1 MPDSKKPEKWKI
13 TDHFKRVD
21 KGKKEN
27 TRPAASKKR
36 KQVDGYSES
45 STKKA
50 KGNGEDAAR
59 NGRLSSM
66 NSRLNASGRGRNAST
81 SKSRSPAPAAK
92 QYATPKSMV
101 KGKRN
106 SAARKDEPV
115 IDLTLDDADNRTP
128 APEPSHAV
136 TPPTP
141 VSIPD
146 HGPSCSP
153 TSFFSRPEHSEAAL
167 PIPSTPV
174 RRHVTYSGVSSIP
187 SPSALT
193 HDSPLNRLS
202 RRHTVQMLRSPSV
215 IPSSQP
221 TQDDQWLALSV
232 TRVATPPPAPPTISQ
247 NLPMVPL
254 PAFDENVSGPSSP
267 RPLYPRVDDDHVQ
280 DDHVVPTSQSQEIS
294 LSQLSPRRIRAGLLF
309 SSYMPKPG
317 PLDIVPTSQ
326 SQSEV
331 EITDI
336 SWITSRSLDRNF
348 VRSASSKG
356 WRTIG
361 RSQSDPGL
369 DITHMFEDGD
379 ITDRG
384 NNPPAPSMT
393 QYTSSTD
400 SDPEYDDYPFSTNP
414 ADRPPVNL
422 TQNSSATESDPDYDA
437 YPFSTNPAD
446 RPTVEEDGDTTIVAP
461 REEEEEDTMIG
472 TCLEGSLPDA
482 VKDFRDMFGVGD
494 GSYPEDFPMSLR

>member
-1 MPDSKKPEKWKI
+1 MADPKKPEKRRI
-13 TDHFKRVD
+13 TDHFKRVN

-27 TRPAASKKR
+27 ARPAASKKR
-36 KQVDGYSES
+36 KQVDGCSES
-45 STKKA
+45 SAKKA
-50 KGNGEDAAR
+50 KGDGESALR
-59 NGRLSSM
+59 NGRLTSLNGRS
-66 NSRLNASGRGRNAST
+66 NASGRGRNAST

-106 SAARKDEPV
+106 PAAHKEEPV
-115 IDLTLDDADNRTP
+115 IDLTLDDAGNRTP
-128 APEPSHAV
+128 SPEPSHAV

-146 HGPSCSP
+146 HGPSHSP
-153 TSFFSRPEHSEAAL
+153 TSFFSRPEHSEAA
-167 PIPSTPV
+167 STSV
-174 RRHVTYSGVSSIP
+174 RRHVTYSGVSSVP
-187 SPSALT
+187 SSSTPT
-193 HDSPLNRLS
+193 HDSPLKRLS
-202 RRHTVQMLRSPSV
+202 RRHTMHMLRSPSV

-221 TQDDQWLALSV
+221 SQDDQWLSLSV
-232 TRVATPPPAPPTISQ
+232 TRVATPPPAPPTVSQ
-247 NLPMVPL
+247 SLPIIPPL
-254 PAFDENVSGPSSP
+254 AFDENLSGLSSP
-267 RPLYPRVDDDHVQ
+267 QPVDPRVDDYCVQ

-309 SSYMPKPG
+309 SSCVFKPS

-348 VRSASSKG
+348 VRSTSAKG
-356 WRTIG
+356 WRALG
-361 RSQSDPGL
+361 RSQSDPGI
-369 DITHMFEDGD
+369 DITHMFEDD
-379 ITDRG
+379 DNTDRG
-384 NNPPAPSMT
+384 DNPPAPSMT

-400 SDPEYDDYPFSTNP
+400 SDPEYDEYPFSTNP
-414 ADRPPVNL
+414 ADRPPINP

-446 RPTVEEDGDTTIVAP
+446 RPMVEEDGDTTIVAP
-461 REEEEEDTMIG
+461 REEEEDTMIE
-472 TCLEGSLPDA
+472 TCPEGSLPDA
-482 VKDFRDMFGVGD
+482 VKDFRDMFGIGD

>member
-1 MPDSKKPEKWKI
+1 MPDPKIPEKWKI

-27 TRPAASKKR
+27 ARPAASKKR
-36 KQVDGYSES
+36 KQIDGCSEF
-45 STKKA
+45 STKRN
-50 KGNGEDAAR
+50 KGDGEGALRDGCLTSL
-59 NGRLSSM
+59 NGRS
-66 NSRLNASGRGRNAST
+66 NASGRGRNAST
-81 SKSRSPAPAAK
+81 SKSPASAATR
-92 QYATPKSMV
+92 YATPKSMV

-106 SAARKDEPV
+106 PAARKDEPV
-115 IDLTLDDADNRTP
+115 IDLTLDADNRTP
-128 APEPSHAV
+128 TPEPSHAV

-146 HGPSCSP
+146 HGPSRSP
-153 TSFFSRPEHSEAAL
+153 TSFFSRPEHSEV
-167 PIPSTPV
+167 PSTPV

-187 SPSALT
+187 SISPPA
-193 HDSPLNRLS
+193 HDSPLKRLS
-202 RRHTVQMLRSPSV
+202 RRHTMHMLRSPSV

-221 TQDDQWLALSV
+221 SQDDQWLALSV
-232 TRVATPPPAPPTISQ
+232 TRVATPPTISR
-247 NLPMVPL
+247 NVPMIPPV
-254 PAFDENVSGPSSP
+254 AFDENLSGPSSP
-267 RPLYPRVDDDHVQ
+267 QPVDPRVDDDCVQ

-294 LSQLSPRRIRAGLLF
+294 LTQLSPRRIRAGLLF
-309 SSYMPKPG
+309 SSCMPKPG

-326 SQSEV
+326 SQSEG

-336 SWITSRSLDRNF
+336 SWITSRSLDMNF

-356 WRTIG
+356 WRLLG

-369 DITHMFEDGD
+369 DITHIFEDD
-379 ITDRG
+379 DSTDRG
-384 NNPPAPSMT
+384 YNPPALSMT

-400 SDPEYDDYPFSTNP
+400 SDPEYDDYHFSTNP
-414 ADRPPVNL
+414 ADRPPVNF

-437 YPFSTNPAD
+437 YPFSTNPAN
-446 RPTVEEDGDTTIVAP
+446 RPTVEEDGDTTMVAP
-461 REEEEEDTMIG
+461 MEEEEDTMTG
-472 TCLEGSLPDA
+472 TCPEESLPDA